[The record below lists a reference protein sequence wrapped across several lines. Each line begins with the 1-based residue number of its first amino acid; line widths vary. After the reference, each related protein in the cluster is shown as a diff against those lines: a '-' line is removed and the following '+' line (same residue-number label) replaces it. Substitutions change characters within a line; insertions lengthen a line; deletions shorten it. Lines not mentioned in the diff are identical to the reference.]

1 MAALGGFAAINLGGG
16 VGGAGGGAERAWA
29 REAAESGLRRR
40 VQAALALARAPGGGG
55 EAVRAALEKL
65 LQDPDLRQGVPER
78 GDGAGGGGGG
88 GSEAGGGD
96 GEQAFGGVL
105 QQLRFVVLRNLAR
118 VLETE
123 AEGAAR
129 AEGREG
135 EVLRRALECYLEAAG
150 LDGKDVV
157 LFHRMARIALKLS
170 LVSTARFSLGQGL
183 GLSPDHPLL
192 LERMIEV
199 CFLLGDC
206 ESLVGAAEKLITVD
220 HMHGA
225 ATDILDVAAAE
236 GFPAQVLQPQRFLDS
251 IRGAVA
257 PLLTKE
263 VERHPSPGQ
272 GELVLGAL
280 PKDRKVLTLEE
291 ATIECLASKIQ
302 AEIGAEDQIVQD
314 AGFEF
319 LSAVSL
325 EIASKDAG
333 DACELGYKS
342 CGGSDAQAPAPASTG
357 GPPIASNQTNAG
369 VACAADAPGGPTSTS
384 PASDV
389 PEEQVIGAKRTLE
402 KSRFFTGANP
412 QDLKKQKTATAM
424 EEAPEKTAEDTDRG
438 EKRGS
443 QRRSRRV
450 KELQQKETEA
460 VTEPERE
467 QVPEAAD
474 PEEAESSEEERDP
487 QAVAAE
493 LQRYQMRFSSTD
505 DGGAGE
511 MEGASSPTTGRTG
524 VKQGER
530 AFVEA
535 LVNAFSAATAHGA
548 ALQLLNALT
557 ANLTLDFVSA
567 AMQNSALEGVLLDL
581 AAAVRA
587 WDVLDHL
594 SCLTMAELCMDYTA
608 HMCHKNTKRQRRVKG
623 LPPKTDFTNEIRA
636 LNKYLSG
643 YDMGRVCTSAEF
655 TEEEV
660 AQRREKHEFLRVN
673 WLRGNLADFRGARD
687 RAAAFFDNSKDAIRS
702 LAGDDEETW
711 SLELPWCRHNGK
723 ISLKAIDSKVKHHV
737 RYDALSKATRLLQ
750 SNSRAEAIEE
760 LVPLVLGEGTSVSNC
775 KFSKHFMSPQIDSE
789 ELKALQVLFMAL
801 DDQPEELRSGRVP
814 EIEFCCSVK
823 MFYTFAPRNEAQ
835 WSDLTAS
842 KKKALRSSLHGFAK
856 YLKPLLL
863 ASQLPAESLCALLRD
878 TYPRICNL
886 VQWGYTNVEKG
897 KSSNMSLKMQE
908 RSISR
913 SIFFDGMLSLSILQG
928 ANEATCGVKPGAEMS
943 RDEFEQSSVLA
954 VVLQGTRHVTY
965 SHRLLSH
972 VGYCCSEGVQILKE
986 HFYRLRTFRSLLT
999 RLGVASAQGRKR
1011 STRSE
1016 SSSGEELSVT
1026 LRKVEAEMRQI
1037 FFCLTGFRW
1046 GSEKM
1051 RLHEDCGLM
1060 QPETGEETLEIW
1072 SMAKPYIDSLSL
1084 DDLGSHVKL
1093 LKYIAGAAGPL
1104 ALERSQ
1110 GHHIYKLLDDDS
1122 DWEKEWFAGTLDLS
1136 KYGLQELTEKSGV
1149 KSSSRDCVN
1158 SLFWTLILAEGK
1170 VRSGMSLSNCQYE
1183 PGRILRAEGQAE
1195 VLEETG
1201 LYLSDLHLNPCRFD
1215 AWFELSRIYDDAK
1228 DLLQNDAA
1236 RNLSVASWSADESGL
1251 QSLFLTWRRRSRR
1264 CLLIAR
1270 TLAPDEEIEGVE
1282 SYIGLCAYDSLQQV
1296 PPMFDQ
1302 HRAQPPLDE
1311 HAEMNVAFTRK
1322 FFASAAAL
1330 APAEWMHPFF
1340 LGKVSEK
1347 DGSSAEETLSF
1358 YSKAVSL
1365 APHALEP
1372 FYRLHAFRAK
1382 ILLRHFTDTGV
1393 CELPSVAAC
1402 STLAQ
1407 FCFSVRVSK
1416 SAALQLDV
1424 CKDASVDDLSLVS
1437 ASLLQDCCDA
1447 FSFCLDV
1454 QKHYYP
1460 ARYALARL
1468 FLACHRVPEA
1478 LELLAFCF
1486 RGRGGVSINVW
1497 EEEGCK
1503 LGKVNKSGDKIN
1515 MGHEWGPGMAPKKV
1529 SEIGRDESSRKYV
1542 YKLRKLFTMYAKCL
1556 GMTGDL
1562 EALQLLRKFVS
1573 KHEPWKS
1580 CLEDVSL
1587 MVLGEHLQQVAK
1599 HLVGEGLRVP
1609 RLQVSEEE
1617 GCVFTLELPEVNPSE
1632 KSVLLLKKVFDVC
1645 METALRSEAP
1655 ERALWSS
1662 KVQALR
1668 GAYEV
1673 FIRAPQFKNLPME
1686 TPVDPDQW
1694 QAFLTQMSIQ
1704 CVEVLARQRDF
1715 EALEDA
1721 MRTFVR
1727 KPSSFKGLLSLVTKV
1742 HGGLISVSLRYV
1754 EALSPRGPGGGLD
1767 SKALLCLRVS
1777 FFLYRAAIWM
1787 VHVGFKAAPEP
1798 TAEVAAQSTEEV
1810 LLLGAFAKVLPQEA
1824 ESISSVDEVAT
1835 RVDAIL
1841 KEKGIPVLALPRGF
1855 HFKTTAK
1862 ALVQAQPD
1870 PQLRPES
1877 QGEPRDD
1884 APQAGAMPDSE
1895 PAVAEPDSESP

>member
-1 MAALGGFAAINLGGG
+1 
-16 VGGAGGGAERAWA
+16 
-29 REAAESGLRRR
+29 
-40 VQAALALARAPGGGG
+40 
-55 EAVRAALEKL
+55 
-65 LQDPDLRQGVPER
+65 
-78 GDGAGGGGGG
+78 
-88 GSEAGGGD
+88 
-96 GEQAFGGVL
+96 
-105 QQLRFVVLRNLAR
+105 

-129 AEGREG
+129 VEGREG

-170 LVSTARFSLGQGL
+170 QVSTARFSLGQGL
-183 GLSPDHPLL
+183 RLSPDHPLL

-206 ESLVGAAEKLITVD
+206 ESLIGAAEKLVTVD

-225 ATDILDVAAAE
+225 AVAILDVAAA
-236 GFPAQVLQPQRFLDS
+236 GGSPAQVLQPQLFLDS
-251 IRGAVA
+251 IRGAVV
-257 PLLTKE
+257 PLLTKK
-263 VERHPSPGQ
+263 VEGLTGRTVVS
-272 GELVLGAL
+272 GA
-280 PKDRKVLTLEE
+280 PHEDKKVLTLEE
-291 ATIECLASKIQ
+291 ATIESLASKIQ
-302 AEIGAEDQIVQD
+302 AEIGAEDLIVQD
-314 AGFEF
+314 AGYE
-319 LSAVSL
+319 SL
-325 EIASKDAG
+325 RAFSLKIAPKVADG
-333 DACELGYKS
+333 ACELGDKS
-342 CGGSDAQAPAPASTG
+342 SERKAAQDPAPDSTD
-357 GPPIASNQTNAG
+357 GPPIASNRDQTDTGAAG
-369 VACAADAPGGPTSTS
+369 ATDAPGGLNSAV

-389 PEEQVIGAKRTLE
+389 PDNVAKRPLE
-402 KSRFFTGANP
+402 SVGRGAN
-412 QDLKKQKTATAM
+412 LRRSKKQKTAGAL
-424 EEAPEKTAEDTDRG
+424 EEAPKKTSDDAGGRDKGGR
-438 EKRGS
+438 

-450 KELQQKETEA
+450 KELQEKEAEA
-460 VTEPERE
+460 IMEPQRERVPEATEPEE
-467 QVPEAAD
+467 VEP
-474 PEEAESSEEERDP
+474 SEDERDP

-493 LQRYQMRFSSTD
+493 LQRYQMRLSSTE

-511 MEGASSPTTGRTG
+511 MEGVTSPTEGRTG
-524 VKQGER
+524 VNHGEA

-535 LVNAFSAATAHGA
+535 LVNAASSGTTAHGA
-548 ALQLLNALT
+548 ALLLLKSLT
-557 ANLTLDFVSA
+557 ANLSRDFVSA
-567 AMQNSALEGVLLDL
+567 AIQNSALEGVLLDL
-581 AAAVRA
+581 AVAVGA

-594 SCLTMAELCMDYTA
+594 SCLTMAELCMDYIA
-608 HMCHKNTKRQRRVKG
+608 HMCHKNTRRQRRLKG
-623 LPPKTDFTNEIRA
+623 LPPKTDFTSEIRA
-636 LNKYLSG
+636 LQKYLSG
-643 YDMGRVCTSAEF
+643 YDMGRVCSSAKF
-655 TEEEV
+655 ADEE
-660 AQRREKHEFLRVN
+660 AARRRDKHESLRVN

-687 RAAAFFDNSKDAIRS
+687 RAAAFFNNSKGVIRS
-702 LAGDDEETW
+702 LAGEDEEAW
-711 SLELPWCRHNGK
+711 SLDLPWCRHNGK

-750 SNSRAEAIEE
+750 SNSRDEAIKE

-775 KFSKHFMSPQIDSE
+775 KFSKQFMSPQIDPE

-801 DDQPEELRSGRVP
+801 DDQPEEIRSGRAP

-823 MFYTFAPRNEAQ
+823 MFYTFAPRNELQ
-835 WSDLTAS
+835 WAELTAP
-842 KKKALRSSLHGFAK
+842 KKKALRSSLHGFMK
-856 YLKPLLL
+856 YLNALLL
-863 ASQLPAESLCALLRD
+863 TSQLPAESLCALFRD
-878 TYPRICNL
+878 TYPRICSL
-886 VQWGYTNVEKG
+886 VQWGYMSMEKG
-897 KSSNMSLKMQE
+897 RSSNMSLKMQE
-908 RSISR
+908 KSISR
-913 SIFFDGMLSLSILQG
+913 GIFFDGVLSLSILQG
-928 ANEATCGVKPGAEMS
+928 ANEATCGVKPGSDMS
-943 RDEFEQSSVLA
+943 RDEFEQTNVLA
-954 VVLQGTRHVTY
+954 VVLQGTRHITY
-965 SHRLLSH
+965 THGLLSH
-972 VGYCCSEGVQILKE
+972 VGYCCSEGVQILKQ
-986 HFYRLRTFRSLLT
+986 HFSRLRTFRSLLI
-999 RLGVASAQGRKR
+999 GVVDSAQGRKR

-1016 SSSGEELSVT
+1016 SGSEEELSVA

-1051 RLHEDCGLM
+1051 RMHEDCGLM
-1060 QPETGEETLEIW
+1060 QLENGEETLEIW
-1072 SMAKPYIDSLSL
+1072 NMAKPYIDSLSL
-1084 DDLGSHVKL
+1084 DDLGPHIKL

-1104 ALERSQ
+1104 VLERSR
-1110 GHHIYKLLDDDS
+1110 GRGIYRLLDDDS
-1122 DWEKEWFAGTLDLS
+1122 NWEKEWFAGTLDLS
-1136 KYGLQELTEKSGV
+1136 KYGLQEILERSSAKQKSID
-1149 KSSSRDCVN
+1149 SVN

-1170 VRSGMSLSNCQYE
+1170 VRSGMSLSNCQYD
-1183 PGRILRAEGQAE
+1183 PGRILKSEGQAE

-1201 LYLSDLHLNPCRFD
+1201 LYLSDLHINPCRFD

-1251 QSLFLTWRRRSRR
+1251 QNLFLTWRRRSRR

-1270 TLAPDEEIEGVE
+1270 TLAPEEEIEGVE

-1311 HAEMNVAFTRK
+1311 HAELNVAFTRK
-1322 FFASAAAL
+1322 FFTSAAAL

-1347 DGSSAEETLSF
+1347 DGSSAEETLAF

-1382 ILLRHFTDTGV
+1382 ILLRHFTDAGV
-1393 CELPSVAAC
+1393 CELPSVAIC
-1402 STLAQ
+1402 STLAK

-1478 LELLAFCF
+1478 LELLAYCF

-1503 LGKVNKSGDKIN
+1503 LGKVNKSGDKVN

-1562 EALQLLRKFVS
+1562 DALQLLRKFVS

-1599 HLVGEGLRVP
+1599 NLVEEGLQVP
-1609 RLQVSEEE
+1609 RLERGEEE
-1617 GCVFTLELPEVNPSE
+1617 GNAFTLELPEVNPSGN
-1632 KSVLLLKKVFDVC
+1632 SVHLLKKVFDVC
-1645 METALRSEAP
+1645 METALRPEAP

-1668 GAYEV
+1668 DAYEV
-1673 FIRAPQFKNLPME
+1673 YIQAPQFKNLPVE
-1686 TPVDPDQW
+1686 TPVAPEQW
-1694 QAFLTQMSIQ
+1694 QTFITQMSIQ

-1727 KPSSFKGLLSLVTKV
+1727 NPSSFKGLLSLVTKV

-1754 EALSPRGPGGGLD
+1754 EALPVRGPGGGRGLN
-1767 SKALLCLRVS
+1767 SEALLCLRAS

-1787 VHVGFKAAPEP
+1787 VHLGFKAAPEP
-1798 TAEVAAQSTEEV
+1798 TAGVAPHLGEQTEEM

-1824 ESISSVDEVAT
+1824 GSISSVEEVAT
-1835 RVDAIL
+1835 RVDAML
-1841 KEKGIPVLALPRGF
+1841 KEKNIPVLALPRGIYTR
-1855 HFKTTAK
+1855 TTAK
-1862 ALVQAQPD
+1862 APTQAQPD
-1870 PQLRPES
+1870 PQVRPASPKTFQDE
-1877 QGEPRDD
+1877 G
-1884 APQAGAMPDSE
+1884 PQAGAVTDLE
-1895 PAVAEPDSESP
+1895 PAVALPDSEAP